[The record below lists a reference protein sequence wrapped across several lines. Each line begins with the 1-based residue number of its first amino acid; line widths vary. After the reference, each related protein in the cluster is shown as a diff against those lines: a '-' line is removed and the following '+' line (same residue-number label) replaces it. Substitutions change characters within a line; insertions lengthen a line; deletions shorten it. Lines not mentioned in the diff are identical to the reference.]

1 MGFSRGIVGN
11 AEFPI
16 RVALVDD
23 RFDRRFKKGGWG
35 IVGGQDDAD
44 ERMMW
49 EPLGG
54 RSRLESLPFWV
65 VEVALKFVPSR
76 AKAREMWGLDQAD
89 EELEDR
95 SMHYRGFRKL

>member
-1 MGFSRGIVGN
+1 
-11 AEFPI
+11 
-16 RVALVDD
+16 LVDD
-23 RFDRRFKKGGWG
+23 RFDRRFEKGGWG

-54 RSRLESLPFWV
+54 RSLLEPLPFWV
-65 VEVALKFVPSR
+65 VEVTFKFVPSGPE
-76 AKAREMWGLDQAD
+76 AGEALGFESAN

-95 SMHYRGFRKL
+95 SAHNDVYFGCFLSIACC